1 MKILAKIMFYPRL
14 MFRVVNWK
22 RIKNGWKYFRLE
34 GIGGDMEHLW
44 CFHKWIA
51 GRHKYS

>member
-1 MKILAKIMFYPRL
+1 MEKREKNHKPGLFMKILAKIMFYPRL

-34 GIGGDMEHLW
+34 GIGGVT
-44 CFHKWIA
+44 FQI
-51 GRHKYS
+51 